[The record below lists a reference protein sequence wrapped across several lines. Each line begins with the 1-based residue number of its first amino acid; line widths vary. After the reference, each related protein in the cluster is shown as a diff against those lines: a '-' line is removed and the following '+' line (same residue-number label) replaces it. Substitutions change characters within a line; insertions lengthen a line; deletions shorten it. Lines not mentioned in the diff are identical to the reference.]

1 MLLRALIVWCG
12 LLVVAIVN
20 GTIRVAVI
28 VPVVGDTA
36 GHVIS
41 TIVLSIAIL
50 LIAWFAIPWLGP
62 ASGTDLWRI
71 GTMWLALT
79 VAFEFGAGH
88 FLFGNP
94 WSRLLEDYNVLR
106 GRIWVVVLFATAT
119 APMVAA
125 WGRGLVLR

>member
-1 MLLRALIVWCG
+1 MLLRALIVWCA
-12 LLVVAIVN
+12 LLVAAIVN

-28 VPVVGDTA
+28 IPAVGETA
-36 GHVIS
+36 GHIIS
-41 TIVLSIAIL
+41 TIKLSIAIL
-50 LIAWFAIPWLGP
+50 LIAWLAIPWLGP
-62 ASGTDLWRI
+62 ASGIDLWRI
-71 GTMWLALT
+71 GAMWFALT

-106 GRIWVVVLFATAT
+106 GRVWVVVLLATAT

-125 WGRGLVLR
+125 WGWGLVFP